1 MKNKNIF
8 EKNAQIPDIVQQKAN
23 AAFREIYTR
32 QDEPEVKPQ
41 KAHKPARATII
52 KIASTVVVAAVTV
65 AVLCVAIAY
74 FAGKGPEVP
83 LASSSG
89 QVTVANFVE
98 PFTIRVCAA
107 ELEPQTSLPIS
118 LDVGHQAFGHGVDWT
133 GWANFELNFPIS
145 VEGENIS
152 TVTFKVKNA
161 VFEVVSIDCPSIV
174 KSGSTKTL
182 ADYRST
188 YVDGYDMAGQPIGKT
203 EVGYYDSFSADYS
216 TLQNSKHVF
225 NICNTMTG
233 RMDIYY
239 LMCHE
244 DNDIDS
250 SDVFT
255 YLLKDVEV
263 TVEVTFTD
271 GTTASRTLGL
281 FCNKFPATAKMEDG
295 TEYTYEAMQIFCYD
309 KNAMDDATKQ
319 LIRNQIARCIE
330 ICKAEGVDY
339 TGWDEPTNTDATNAS
354 ESTEAT
360 ESTESTGE
368 TEPTASSS
376 ETTVDTQET
385 TGSSETS
392 ASEETS
398 AGSETS
404 GSTENSETTETT
416 GETGSTENT
425 DNTGNEG

>member
-1 MKNKNIF
+1 MKNKNVF
-8 EKNAQIPDIVQQKAN
+8 EKNAKIPDVVQQKAN

-32 QDEPEVKPQ
+32 QDEPKVMPQ

-89 QVTVANFVE
+89 QVTIANFVE

-118 LDVGHQAFGHGVDWT
+118 LDVGRQAFGHGVDWT

-161 VFEVVSIDCPSIV
+161 AFEVVSIDCPSIV

-203 EVGYYDSFSADYS
+203 VVGYYDQFSADYS
-216 TLQNSKHVF
+216 TLQNSKYLF

-250 SDVFT
+250 CDVYT

-281 FCNKFPATAKMEDG
+281 FCNTYTATDTMEDG
-295 TEYTYEAMQIFCYD
+295 TEYTYEIHQIFCYD
-309 KNAMDDATKQ
+309 KNAMDNATKQ
-319 LIRNQIARCIE
+319 LIRNQLLLFAQR
-330 ICKAEGVDY
+330 KDFRSLKPLLSRQAHRQQQLLKLRQLQHLY
-339 TGWDEPTNTDATNAS
+339 KM
-354 ESTEAT
+354 
-360 ESTESTGE
+360 
-368 TEPTASSS
+368 
-376 ETTVDTQET
+376 QRR
-385 TGSSETS
+385 
-392 ASEETS
+392 
-398 AGSETS
+398 
-404 GSTENSETTETT
+404 
-416 GETGSTENT
+416 
-425 DNTGNEG
+425 

>member
-1 MKNKNIF
+1 M
-8 EKNAQIPDIVQQKAN
+8 
-23 AAFREIYTR
+23 
-32 QDEPEVKPQ
+32 
-41 KAHKPARATII
+41 
-52 KIASTVVVAAVTV
+52 VVAAVTV

-89 QVTVANFVE
+89 QE
-98 PFTIRVCAA
+98 
-107 ELEPQTSLPIS
+107 TSLPIS
-118 LDVGHQAFGHGVDWT
+118 LDVGRQAFGHGVDWT

-161 VFEVVSIDCPSIV
+161 AFEVVSIDCPSIV

-203 EVGYYDSFSADYS
+203 VVGYYDQFSADYS
-216 TLQNSKHVF
+216 MLQNSKYLF

-250 SDVFT
+250 CDVYT

-281 FCNKFPATAKMEDG
+281 FCNTYTATDTMEDG
-295 TEYTYEAMQIFCYD
+295 TEYTYEIHQIFCYD
-309 KNAMDDATKQ
+309 KTAYYASNIIQ
-319 LIRNQIARCIE
+319 SI
-330 ICKAEGVDY
+330 ICLFFYKSKLFCFLDLLLFR
-339 TGWDEPTNTDATNAS
+339 
-354 ESTEAT
+354 
-360 ESTESTGE
+360 
-368 TEPTASSS
+368 
-376 ETTVDTQET
+376 
-385 TGSSETS
+385 
-392 ASEETS
+392 
-398 AGSETS
+398 
-404 GSTENSETTETT
+404 
-416 GETGSTENT
+416 
-425 DNTGNEG
+425 